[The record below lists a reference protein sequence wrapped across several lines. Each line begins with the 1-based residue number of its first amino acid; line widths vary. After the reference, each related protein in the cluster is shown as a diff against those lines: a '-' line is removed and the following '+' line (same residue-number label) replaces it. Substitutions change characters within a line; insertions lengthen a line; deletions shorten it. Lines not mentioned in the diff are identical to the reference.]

1 MEAIKKLYYVNQ
13 DFQSLLP
20 DGSDGWLIKKGTK
33 VNIEDEEDGEYLCNY
48 IEYSFYIPKNM
59 ISISKHLTQQP

>member
-1 MEAIKKLYYVNQ
+1 MSNTVIFNE

-33 VNIEDEEDGEYLCNY
+33 ASIIEDDKERGLLCEY
-48 IEYSFYIPKNM
+48 IDYSFYCDHEYV
-59 ISISKHLTQQP
+59 SS